1 MKKFIAL
8 LAALALCLT
17 FTAGLAEETDE
28 NLISAKGLLD
38 FWYKNKNR
46 EKPTATAEDYTVTAQ
61 LMIDGV
67 VYPVTWAVDQD
78 SIKIEEAEDGKY
90 LVNVDESN
98 PKELPYTLTATVTA
112 PDGKTLS
119 VSYDRVVPA
128 AVLEMSYADI
138 VAAAYNLADGESMS
152 KPQRLFGVVTAI
164 NTAWSDEYKNITVT
178 IQVGDLAEQQLQ
190 CFRLSGEGA
199 ETLKEGDQIT
209 VEGTIKNYKGTI
221 EFDKG
226 CKLVGFGE
234 IISQA
239 AILDAAYALEDGK
252 AMSAPTALA
261 GVVSQISTAWSDEY
275 QNITVIIICDGK
287 EEQPIMCYRLSG
299 EGAKDLAEG
308 AEIAVFGTIKN
319 YKGTIEFDKGCKL
332 VPVDSIAS
340 IKALMKG
347 YALEEGAAMTAAS
360 TVTGV
365 VTAIPTA
372 WSDEYKNITV
382 NIEVAGLADYPL
394 QCYRLSGEGAD
405 ALAEGDTVTVTGTIK
420 NYKGTVEFDK
430 GCILDAVVKA
440 Q

>member
-178 IQVGDLAEQQLQ
+178 IQVGDLADKTIQ
-190 CFRLSGEGA
+190 CYRLSGEGA
-199 ETLKEGDQIT
+199 DKLAVGDAIT

-226 CKLVGFGE
+226 CQLVGFGD
-234 IISQA
+234 IPSQA
-239 AILDAAYALEDGK
+239 ATLDAAYALEQGA
-252 AMSAPTALA
+252 AMSKPSVLR
-261 GVVSQISTAWSDEY
+261 GEIVSIDTAWSDEY
-275 QNITVIIICDGK
+275 KNITVTIVCDGK
-287 EEQPIMCYRLSG
+287 TEQPVQCYRLSG
-299 EGAKDLAEG
+299 EGADKLAVG
-308 AEIAVFGTIKN
+308 DEIAVVGTIKN

-332 VPVDSIAS
+332 IPVDSVAS
-340 IKALMKG
+340 VKNVLAA
-347 YALEEGAAMTAAS
+347 YTLEEGAAMADAC

-365 VTAIPTA
+365 VVAIPTA

-382 NIEVAGLADYPL
+382 NMVVAGLEDYVL

-405 ALAEGDTVTVTGTIK
+405 KLAEGDTITVTGTIK

-430 GCILDAVVKA
+430 GCTLDAVAAK
-440 Q
+440 